1 MNDTRKRANQSNY
14 SNLDSPDGDIN
25 FIDIHIQVHVIYSTN
40 SMISHVQIIA
50 TNHVPGIGQSMHT
63 LRLGVSEIQS
73 HVST

>member
-1 MNDTRKRANQSNY
+1 MNDTRKRAYQSNY

-50 TNHVPGIGQSMHT
+50 TNHVPGIG
-63 LRLGVSEIQS
+63 
-73 HVST
+73 